1 MDMSDT
7 VTGKTSMQSVVAMEL
22 FREIQDLESELV
34 RVRTEKSDLDEKLRA
49 LLINSDLDEFNK
61 VVKSLRSLGFDIS
74 DYL

>member
-61 VVKSLRSLGFDIS
+61 IVKSLRSLGFDIS